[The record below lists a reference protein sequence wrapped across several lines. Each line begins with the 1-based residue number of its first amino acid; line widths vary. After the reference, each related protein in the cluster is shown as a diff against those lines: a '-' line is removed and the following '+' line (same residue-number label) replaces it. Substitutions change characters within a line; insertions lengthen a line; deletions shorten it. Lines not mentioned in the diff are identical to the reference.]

1 MTIFKNAESGINF
14 VVDNI
19 KGTIT
24 VLRKSE
30 LAALQR
36 FSHMFGGI
44 DILITPNYQT
54 VIAFRKLVKTG
65 ILSAVSYADTSKV
78 LMNCY
83 PEYFI

>member
-1 MTIFKNAESGINF
+1 MTIFKNAESGNDF

-30 LAALQR
+30 LATLQR

-54 VIAFRKLVKTG
+54 LIAFRKLVKTG
-65 ILSAVSYADTSKV
+65 ILSSVSYADTSKV
-78 LMNCY
+78 LTNYY